1 MREAEKELI
10 EIILRLNLFYYCGNG
25 SGSGEGLFTLNEK
38 DSAPFFIDING
49 AASFPHYRK
58 IFLDALLSSI
68 RELTAETGRESG
80 VEGNPLTL
88 AACGHSAIPFA
99 SLAAERLSLPMVY
112 IRESAK
118 KHGKKNMLEGS
129 VNEGADCILF
139 TETYSSA
146 AGIESAVKGL
156 LERKCRITGVVSLI
170 NMTDENRIE
179 IEGEKRPVESP
190 LSLKSLIDYAETTR
204 ALPEKIIKAARI
216 WIPEGAAVFAGAGT
230 AEGSE
235 ADRMSYTGD
244 TAGITGILPSAS
256 EDAGWVTV
264 SGSRKSETDA
274 AEILLELKAVTL
286 SLSSPY
292 RYASGILSP
301 IYCDN
306 RLMISSP
313 VKWKIVI
320 EIMKNIIKDRIGLE
334 NIEVIAGTSTAGIP
348 HAARLASS
356 LGLPLVYVKSEK
368 GERGK
373 KSNIEGL
380 LPCGKRV
387 LVVEDLVST
396 GKSSIEAVRILRA
409 HGAIVENCIAIF
421 SYQMESALSIF
432 SDEKCALYTASN
444 FSVLIKTAVEKK
456 YITEEEAAKAV
467 SWNMDPEMWGKTHGY
482 E

>member
-10 EIILRLNLFYYCGNG
+10 EIILTLNLFYYCGNG
-25 SGSGEGLFTLNEK
+25 SGAGEGLFMLTEK
-38 DSAPFFIDING
+38 DRAPFFIDING
-49 AASFPHYRK
+49 VASFPHYRK
-58 IFLDALLSSI
+58 IFLDAFLSSI
-68 RELTAETGRESG
+68 KNLTEKVGSESG
-80 VEGNPLTL
+80 GAGNHLTL

-99 SLAAERLSLPMVY
+99 SMAAEKLSLPMVY

-118 KHGKKNMLEGS
+118 KHGKKNMIEGS
-129 VNEGADCILF
+129 ISDGSDCIIF

-156 LERKCRITGVVSLI
+156 LERKCRIIGIASLI
-170 NMTDENRIE
+170 NMTGENTID
-179 IEGEKRPVESP
+179 IEGERKPVESP
-190 LSLKSLIDYAETTR
+190 LSLKSLIDYAEKTK
-204 ALPEKIIKAARI
+204 ALPEKIIKSARS
-216 WIPEGAAVFAGAGT
+216 WMSVFGTDAEDDAAVIT
-230 AEGSE
+230 AAS
-235 ADRMSYTGD
+235 
-244 TAGITGILPSAS
+244 PSAS

-264 SGSRKSETDA
+264 SGSQKNETDA
-274 AEILLELKAVTL
+274 AEILLDLKAVTL
-286 SLSSPY
+286 SVSSPY

-313 VKWKIVI
+313 AKWKVVI
-320 EIMKNIIKDRIGLE
+320 EIMENIIKNRIGLE

-348 HAARLASS
+348 HAACLASS

-380 LPCGKRV
+380 LPYGKRV

-396 GKSSIEAVRILRA
+396 GKSSIEAVRILRG
-409 HGAIVENCIAIF
+409 HGAIVEGCIAIF
-421 SYQMESALSIF
+421 SYQMKSALDIF
-432 SDEKCALYTASN
+432 SEEKCALYTASN

-456 YITEEEAAKAV
+456 YITEEEAEKAV
-467 SWNMDPEMWGKTHGY
+467 SWNMNPEGWGKTHGH